1 MKKTFKIIWII
12 IQIIIIIYAILIVS
26 YMSISNRYGFSETTN
41 YVFNVDNDQLFLI
54 QKAKKLKMNI
64 ILQNK
69 REVYK
74 TLKNIIINF

>member
-1 MKKTFKIIWII
+1 
-12 IQIIIIIYAILIVS
+12 
-26 YMSISNRYGFSETTN
+26 MSISNRYGFSETTN